1 MAVSTP
7 SATATP
13 AVRSESAPGWV
24 FPLYLG
30 GLVFVYIG
38 ERVLSGLPK
47 GAGFVTVLGLLATLG
62 ATVLRFSP
70 RFRSGGE
77 RRSIESLLAALS
89 VVGVLGLLVY
99 FSTSEFGAAKLG
111 LDHMASESRTKLDEF
126 TRVLWVALIAIAVVP
141 MLFAETALRPM
152 RNAAFPE
159 SRRVRSAASAG
170 LVLALAAVYCAFFVY
185 AAGGVDLKV
194 DYSFF
199 KTSRPSDSTR
209 KLVTSLSGDPIR
221 VVAFFPEVNEVRKEV
236 ESYLKD
242 AASGAPKLKV
252 EIKDRLLVPKLAQEL
267 HATQDGVIVFSRGTV
282 NQSLQL
288 GTDIEQA
295 RPKLKTLDR
304 DFQEQLTKIAR
315 SKHIAYLT
323 VGHGELNDGGRGKP
337 EAGVRSAQVARTL
350 LQRQNYT
357 LKDLGLGQGLASD
370 VPEDAEVVLVL
381 GPTSPFATEELAS
394 LKRYADRGGRLLIAL
409 EPESVGAQDVVTA
422 EEANAAQDAQ
432 AAAPSAAAP
441 KPEKPALEARE
452 PATPP
457 SSNQDLA
464 GLVGLKFAP
473 DVLANEK
480 QNVRVRFNNSDRT
493 RLGTVSFS
501 SHAAVS
507 MLSRN
512 APRWAVA
519 VFGAGSLDKAA
530 GASERVDFAVKST
543 PGTFQDANKSLSQ
556 DPSEK
561 AAVFNLA
568 AAVTRSLS
576 AAPAEPKKDDKDKKD
591 KDKKPEEAREER
603 AFVLA
608 DSDAFSDFVMSNVVG
623 NQILFVDAVRWLVGE
638 GSVQGLPN
646 TEEDV
651 RMEHTKQADLGW
663 FYAMIFGAPCLTLA
677 AGLWVSRRS
686 RGGKR

>member
-1 MAVSTP
+1 MALTHTSG
-7 SATATP
+7 ANAP
-13 AVRSESAPGWV
+13 AGRAESAPGWV
-24 FPLYLG
+24 FPLYMG
-30 GLVFVYIG
+30 GLLFVYIG

-47 GAGFVTVLGLLATLG
+47 GAGFVTAIGLLATLA
-62 ATVLRFSP
+62 ATAVRFSP

-89 VVGVLGLLVY
+89 VVGVVGLLVY
-99 FSTSEFGAAKLG
+99 FGTSEFGAARLG
-111 LDHMASESRTKLDEF
+111 LDHMASEARTKLDELS
-126 TRVLWVALIAIAVVP
+126 RVLWVALIVIAVVP
-141 MLFAETALRPM
+141 MVFAETALRPM
-152 RNAAFPE
+152 RNAEFPE
-159 SRRVRSAASAG
+159 SRRVRSAATAG
-170 LVLALAAVYCAFFVY
+170 LVLSLAAVYCAFFVY

-199 KTSRPSDSTR
+199 KTSRPSESTR
-209 KLVTSLSGDPIR
+209 KLATSLSGDPIR
-221 VVAFFPEVNEVRKEV
+221 VVAFFPDVNEVRKEV

-242 AASGAPKLKV
+242 LAVGAPKLKV
-252 EIKDRLLVPKLAQEL
+252 EVRDRLLVPKLAQEL
-267 HATQDGVIVFSRGTV
+267 HATQDGVIVLARGTV
-282 NQSLQL
+282 NHSLQL

-304 DFQEQLTKIAR
+304 DFQEQLNKIAR
-315 SKHIAYLT
+315 SKHTAYLT
-323 VGHGELNDGGRGKP
+323 VGHGELNDGGRAKP
-337 EAGVRSAQVARTL
+337 EEGQRSAQIARTL
-350 LQRQNYT
+350 LQKQNYT
-357 LKDLGLGQGLASD
+357 LKDLGVAQGLAAD

-381 GPTSPFATEELAS
+381 GPTSPFAAEELAA
-394 LKRYADRGGRLLIAL
+394 LKRYADRGGRLLISL
-409 EPESVGAQDVVTA
+409 EPESIGAQDVVTA
-422 EEANAAQDAQ
+422 DEANAAQGAS
-432 AAAPSAAAP
+432 AKPAPAAPQAPPAASA
-441 KPEKPALEARE
+441 
-452 PATPP
+452 P
-457 SSNQDLA
+457 SSNDDLA
-464 GLVGLKFAP
+464 RLVGVKFAP
-473 DVLANEK
+473 EVLANEK
-480 QNVRVRFNNSDRT
+480 QNIRVRFNNSDRT
-493 RLGTVSFS
+493 RLGTASFS
-501 SHAAVS
+501 SHASVS

-512 APRWAVA
+512 APRWAVV

-530 GASERVDFAVKST
+530 GATERVDFAVKSL

-568 AAVTRSLS
+568 AAVTRGVS
-576 AAPAEPKKDDKDKKD
+576 APPEPKKDDKKGD
-591 KDKKPEEAREER
+591 KDKKPEESKEER

-677 AGLWVSRRS
+677 AGVWVSRRS
-686 RGGKR
+686 RSRGGKR